1 MRLKDNRT
9 PSGQAKY
16 EDSYTGACP
25 RTSSARDRFAFQNTT
40 KAMVHYMD
48 TGGAQSLDNITIM
61 DNSLVNNSFI
71 QPLPMPNKPNG
82 KNSAVNII

>member
-1 MRLKDNRT
+1 
-9 PSGQAKY
+9 
-16 EDSYTGACP
+16 
-25 RTSSARDRFAFQNTT
+25 
-40 KAMVHYMD
+40 MD